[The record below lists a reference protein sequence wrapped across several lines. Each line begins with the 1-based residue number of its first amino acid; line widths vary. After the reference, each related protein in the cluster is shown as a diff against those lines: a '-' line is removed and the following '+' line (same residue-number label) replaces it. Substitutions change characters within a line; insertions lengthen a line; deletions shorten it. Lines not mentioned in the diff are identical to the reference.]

1 MHTLTDPTEPRPS
14 AQKETSIA
22 VKLAAHEEAASV
34 TASHT
39 IVSYGKRVVLRVGL
53 EHHTKDREGACWTG
67 KSEKKM

>member
-1 MHTLTDPTEPRPS
+1 MHTLTTGPTEPRPS

-22 VKLAAHEEAASV
+22 VKLEAASV